1 MQCKF
6 FKKAI
11 CRVSVHTILVCYIIG
26 LIASCAQVTAP
37 TGGKKDTT
45 PPLITLSE
53 PANYSTNF
61 DKHEIRIRFN
71 EWIQPL
77 TNPSAQVIISPVVDP
92 FPKIDISRN
101 ELSIRFK
108 DTLPLNTT
116 YRLFFADNIKDNNEG
131 NTLQNFKYLFST
143 GTYIDSLQIKGN
155 IQTDLDKFPD
165 NTYLL
170 MYQEKED
177 SVFTQKRPFYITK
190 VSSTGNFSMENIKE
204 GDYSIFALSD
214 KNGNYYY
221 DLPTEAIAFTD
232 SFMHINTTIDSLNMV
247 IFLPEDSLIRIYD
260 FDRIIKGGIMHLTF
274 NKELSFTKDEV
285 TVAVVEDENLAPIAF
300 QDKEAKKMTLYLPK
314 LENDT
319 NSFTLI
325 IRNNGQLVDT
335 IRVRSE
341 SKHYIKPVPFF
352 NDTVLFK
359 TLSVLQTQP
368 LRLMSSYYCIE
379 RPDTS
384 RIEITDTAGT
394 SILFSIVRAEDMQT
408 YFISANWSAGMKY
421 QLHFLDSAFVDLA
434 GNYSKK
440 QEFSFLATSTKKA
453 GNLLITYNLPVKN
466 KAYISILKDNS
477 GKVLDK
483 QILRDSQ
490 EVKINYGLLP
500 AGNYSVEV
508 IEDINDNGIWNSGSF
523 KYRTL
528 PEKIYKEKKPII
540 IKENWDAEE
549 TISVDFTKKV
559 ATLNTA
565 PDDDLDQRNPIST
578 NKRLPVLIEK

>member
-1 MQCKF
+1 
-6 FKKAI
+6 
-11 CRVSVHTILVCYIIG
+11 
-26 LIASCAQVTAP
+26 
-37 TGGKKDTT
+37 
-45 PPLITLSE
+45 
-53 PANYSTNF
+53 
-61 DKHEIRIRFN
+61 
-71 EWIQPL
+71 
-77 TNPSAQVIISPVVDP
+77 
-92 FPKIDISRN
+92 
-101 ELSIRFK
+101 
-108 DTLPLNTT
+108 
-116 YRLFFADNIKDNNEG
+116 
-131 NTLQNFKYLFST
+131 
-143 GTYIDSLQIKGN
+143 
-155 IQTDLDKFPD
+155 
-165 NTYLL
+165 
-170 MYQEKED
+170 
-177 SVFTQKRPFYITK
+177 
-190 VSSTGNFSMENIKE
+190 MENIKE